1 MQLTRRFLS
10 LTISAASS
18 RPHALFHYSKQ
29 ASCIVTTT
37 NFLAVYKAV
46 TQNHTEQ
53 GVEVGGCRGAG
64 AELGGLLGRAAG
76 LQTRC
81 QFYTAEHNGGGE
93 RRSCLPVAMLNRKY
107 QKYFDLCGGDIWSA
121 WLSLK

>member
-1 MQLTRRFLS
+1 MQLTRCSPS

-18 RPHALFHYSKQ
+18 RPHALFHYSEQ

-46 TQNHTEQ
+46 NQNHTEQ
-53 GVEVGGCRGAG
+53 GVEVGGVG

-81 QFYTAEHNGGGE
+81 QSFTLQREGGGE
-93 RRSCLPVAMLNRKY
+93 VMFTCS
-107 QKYFDLCGGDIWSA
+107 
-121 WLSLK
+121 

>member
-1 MQLTRRFLS
+1 MQLTRRSPS

-18 RPHALFHYSKQ
+18 RPHALFHYSEQ

-46 TQNHTEQ
+46 NQNHTEQ
-53 GVEVGGCRGAG
+53 GVEVGDAG

-81 QFYTAEHNGGGE
+81 QEFYTAGQEGGREGRWEE
-93 RRSCLPVAMLNRKY
+93 RGHVYL
-107 QKYFDLCGGDIWSA
+107 
-121 WLSLK
+121 

>member
-1 MQLTRRFLS
+1 MQLTRRSPS

-18 RPHALFHYSKQ
+18 SPHALFHYSEQ

-46 TQNHTEQ
+46 NQKHTEQ
-53 GVEVGGCRGAG
+53 GVEVGGAG

-81 QFYTAEHNGGGE
+81 QSFTLQDTTEGGTGGG
-93 RRSCLPVAMLNRKY
+93 RREVMFTCNY
-107 QKYFDLCGGDIWSA
+107 TE
-121 WLSLK
+121 

>member
-1 MQLTRRFLS
+1 MQLTRRSPS

-18 RPHALFHYSKQ
+18 RPHALFHYSEQ

-46 TQNHTEQ
+46 NQNHTEQ
-53 GVEVGGCRGAG
+53 GVEVGGAG

-76 LQTRC
+76 FQTRC
-81 QFYTAEHNGGGE
+81 QSFTLQDMMEGGKGVDFFSDRAEF
-93 RRSCLPVAMLNRKY
+93 VFA
-107 QKYFDLCGGDIWSA
+107 
-121 WLSLK
+121 